1 VSEYGPVGHQIE
13 IEVPGSGTWWGYT
26 NAAPPK
32 EMCCID
38 QLRTVSGPALLGAA
52 FHEAGHAVVALHAGM
67 PPVDLDVSPGAVC
80 PRCGAQQAHGVNH
93 GVSFSAAPPDDVLMV
108 LAAGVQADLAQARI
122 CGPVSPAEQWAI
134 EVGGL
139 DDQHLA
145 RELVDLLPDDNRLDY
160 GPVGTRARPQR
171 GAPAVAA
178 DRGRGPPSP
187 GRPPCS
193 RRRPAR
199 TRPRLRIQPTDMPD
213 STDRKPVMSIGKTP
227 AELANQPTEPVR

>member
-1 VSEYGPVGHQIE
+1 MSEYGPVGHQIE

-160 GPVGTRARPQR
+160 GPAG
-171 GAPAVAA
+171 
-178 DRGRGPPSP
+178 
-187 GRPPCS
+187 
-193 RRRPAR
+193 
-199 TRPRLRIQPTDMPD
+199 TRPRPWNWLHQQQRAHSEVLRLWPRIEAVALRLLVDH
-213 STDRKPVMSIGKTP
+213 RVP
-227 AELANQPTEPVR
+227 AADLPALALG